1 MLEYFANDP
10 ETNIITAYIEGTN
23 DGPRL
28 VRVLKEAAAKKPV
41 VIFKCAA
48 TEGGTHAAVSHTSA
62 IAGSDITWDSILNQT
77 NVIRVYSAKE
87 MFDVV
92 TVLKRCPEPKG
103 LNTLLIGH
111 GGGSCVQASDDCCR
125 AGLKM
130 PLLTEELR
138 KALMEIYTTDA
149 GNIFKNPL
157 DINPFMGLEKA
168 RAAFKAVAGWNEPDI
183 VLLQM
188 SPEQDPFVP
197 REFEYKIQTN
207 TFMELARMSSKT
219 AVIVLNMNT
228 LSVDD
233 GLPEK
238 SFKEMVEK
246 DFAVFP
252 TTDRAAMALN
262 RVYQYY
268 QRRKNHSQ

>member
-1 MLEYFANDP
+1 
-10 ETNIITAYIEGTN
+10 
-23 DGPRL
+23 
-28 VRVLKEAAAKKPV
+28 
-41 VIFKCAA
+41 
-48 TEGGTHAAVSHTSA
+48 
-62 IAGSDITWDSILNQT
+62 
-77 NVIRVYSAKE
+77 
-87 MFDVV
+87 
-92 TVLKRCPEPKG
+92 
-103 LNTLLIGH
+103 
-111 GGGSCVQASDDCCR
+111 
-125 AGLKM
+125 
-130 PLLTEELR
+130 
-138 KALMEIYTTDA
+138 MEIYTTDA

-197 REFEYKIQTN
+197 REFEYKIQIN

-252 TTDRAAMALN
+252 TIDRAAMALN